1 MKTCY
6 PIRGAARIAVLA
18 LTGLW
23 FGGADFANAQTNT
36 TPTVDETKPTEFK
49 PLGPGEYNNWLEL
62 SIGNF
67 FVSGNDAQF
76 QQRHQ
81 RPAGVFGGVEDFHWE
96 TTVRTNGLFTVD
108 GRAIFDSHDYA
119 LTLGLT
125 LPEKGFVRAGYRE
138 FRTYYDGS
146 GGFFPPNGLWFDL
159 FDDEMAVDRG
169 EAWFEA
175 GLTLPNLPVITFRYS
190 HQFRDGDKKLDNLG
204 RHRHDRWVGHARNRA
219 FLL

>member
-18 LTGLW
+18 LAGLW

-36 TPTVDETKPTEFK
+36 TPSVDETKPAEFK
-49 PLGPGEYNNWLEL
+49 PVGPGEYNNWLEL

-96 TTVRTNGLFTVD
+96 T
-108 GRAIFDSHDYA
+108 
-119 LTLGLT
+119 
-125 LPEKGFVRAGYRE
+125 
-138 FRTYYDGS
+138 
-146 GGFFPPNGLWFDL
+146 
-159 FDDEMAVDRG
+159 AV
-169 EAWFEA
+169 
-175 GLTLPNLPVITFRYS
+175 
-190 HQFRDGDKKLDNLG
+190 QK
-204 RHRHDRWVGHARNRA
+204 
-219 FLL
+219 